1 MMIRSLVCPFQ
12 TMVNLSHQANAEKT
26 QTLSSGISMERELYI
41 DYQNMI
47 TKLQILLF
55 HMMTD
60 YYFQLGI
67 LLMARCLF
75 GTQLTDIS
83 SRLLHSHPS
92 STKVQDASHGVAI
105 QKILNFDQHRT
116 INLLS
121 AVQRK

>member
-12 TMVNLSHQANAEKT
+12 TMVNLLHQANAEKT

-47 TKLQILLF
+47 TKLQTLLS

-60 YYFQLGI
+60 YYSPPAI
-67 LLMARCLF
+67 LLMVRCLF

-83 SRLLHSHPS
+83 YRLLHSHLS
-92 STKVQDASHGVAI
+92 STKVQDASHGVVI
-105 QKILNFDQHRT
+105 QKTSNFDQHRT
-116 INLLS
+116 INLPL